1 MGLAIAGRLAAA
13 TPVTAYDPDQGRSA
27 PAVAR
32 GVSIA
37 VSPEE
42 VARSSA
48 TVVLSLPA
56 PAISSQ
62 VIGDV
67 LGEWAACGRTGGTI
81 VETSTI
87 TPDDAVRSHRT
98 CAAAG
103 ASFVDAAILS
113 GVKPVE
119 AGTSALLIGGDDAAV
134 AAAQAVLDAICPQQ
148 RRMGGPGSGM
158 AAKVINNAVAHAVYV
173 VLAEAV
179 AMGAASGVGI
189 ETLVELLSDPDGG
202 LLRPLTHRIGERL
215 ADRDFDGGMS
225 TEAARKD
232 SVLALAMAHAAKV
245 PLFAIQAAHTVYEL
259 GLAAG
264 LGREDYAAVATLW
277 DTWSRS
283 ESESQQ

>member
-1 MGLAIAGRLAAA
+1 MGLAIAGRLAAVA
-13 TPVTAYDPDQGRSA
+13 PVIAYDPDPARSA
-27 PAVAR
+27 PARAR

-37 VSPEE
+37 GSPEE
-42 VARSSA
+42 VARPSA

-56 PAISSQ
+56 PAISSR

-67 LGEWAACGRTGGTI
+67 LEEWAARGRSGGTI

-87 TPDDAVRSHRT
+87 TPEQAVSSHRT

-103 ASFVDAAILS
+103 ASFLDAAILS

-134 AAAQAVLDAICPQQ
+134 AGAQGVLDAICPQQ

-179 AMGAASGVGI
+179 AMGAATGVGI
-189 ETLVELLSDPDGG
+189 ETVVELLSDPDGG

-215 ADRDFDGGMS
+215 ADRDFEGGMS

-232 SVLALAMAHAAKV
+232 SVLALEMAQAAKV
-245 PLFAIQAAHTVYEL
+245 PLFTIQAAHTVYEVAI
-259 GLAAG
+259 AAG
-264 LGREDYAAVATLW
+264 MGRADYAAVATLW
-277 DTWSRS
+277 DTWSRTG
-283 ESESQQ
+283 EGNDV

>member
-1 MGLAIAGRLAAA
+1 MGLAIGGRLAAVA
-13 TPVTAYDPDQGRSA
+13 PVIAYDPDQARSA

-37 VSPEE
+37 GSPEE
-42 VARSSA
+42 VARSTA

-56 PAISSQ
+56 PTISSQ

-67 LGEWAACGRTGGTI
+67 LDEWTAAGRSGGTI
-81 VETSTI
+81 VETSTV
-87 TPDDAVRSHRT
+87 TPDDAIGCHRA
-98 CAAAG
+98 CVAAG

-113 GVKPVE
+113 GVRPVE

-134 AAAQAVLDAICPQQ
+134 AAAQAVLDGICPQQ

-179 AMGAASGVGI
+179 AMGAATGVDI
-189 ETLVELLSDPDGG
+189 ETVVELLSDPDGG

-225 TEAARKD
+225 TEAALKD
-232 SVLALAMAHAAKV
+232 SVLALEMAQAAKV

-259 GLAAG
+259 AIARGLA
-264 LGREDYAAVATLW
+264 RQDYSAVATLW
-277 DTWSRS
+277 NIRDDEKGGS
-283 ESESQQ
+283 